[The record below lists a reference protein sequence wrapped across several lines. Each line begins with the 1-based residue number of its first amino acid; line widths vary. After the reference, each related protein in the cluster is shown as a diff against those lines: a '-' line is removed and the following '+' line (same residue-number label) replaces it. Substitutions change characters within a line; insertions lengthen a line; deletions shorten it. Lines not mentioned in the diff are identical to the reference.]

1 MEKILVIGS
10 SNVDLIGVGNQPLV
24 PHDSNIGRIDLMIG
38 GVGKNIAENLKL
50 LRCDVSFLTFLGNDI
65 FTRIITDHLNRLGLD
80 YSQSLR
86 LDEPSGKYLA
96 VHQPGGALEAGIN
109 DVSLI
114 DRVTESMLSEKFDY
128 IDGFDTLVFDTNL
141 SQPLF
146 DLLFSRFGGKKKIVV
161 DGVTRAKVVK
171 ARPHLSEIALLKVN
185 RNELEA
191 LVGKPVDDVILTLR
205 DLAIKGMKS
214 IIVTN
219 GSEPITYN
227 IDRRIYQTVVFEPKI
242 LKSSVGCGD
251 ALLAGTVYGL
261 SRGLT
266 MHEAVNVGKKAA
278 ALTMEV
284 FTPVNPLLSPE
295 LLQD

>member
-1 MEKILVIGS
+1 MEKILVLGS
-10 SNVDLIGVGNQPLV
+10 SNVDLIGVGAQPLI
-24 PHDSNIGRIDLMIG
+24 PHDSNNGRIDLLVG

-65 FTRIITDHLNRLGLD
+65 FTRIVTDHLDKLGLD
-80 YSQSLR
+80 YSKSLWM
-86 LDEPSGKYLA
+86 DEPTGKYLA
-96 VHQPGGALEAGIN
+96 VHQPGGALESGVN
-109 DVSLI
+109 DLTLI
-114 DRVTESMLSEKFDY
+114 DHVTETDLRERFDY

-161 DGVTRAKVVK
+161 DGVSRAKVVK
-171 ARPHLSEIALLKVN
+171 ARPHLAEIALLKVN

-227 IDRRIYQTVVFEPKI
+227 IDRRIYQTVVFEPKVFQ
-242 LKSSVGCGD
+242 SSVGCGD

-261 SRGLT
+261 SQGLT
-266 MHEAVNVGKKAA
+266 MHEAVNMGKKAA

-284 FTPVNPLLSPE
+284 FTPVNPLLSPD
-295 LLQD
+295 LLKD